1 MKRRRISLWIPV
13 MGGILHYL
21 SFPPFSLW
29 PLAFLSLI
37 PLFLF
42 VFLEEKRWRVGLGAF
57 LYCITYAVLSI
68 IFILDPILLVG
79 GSLLWLLIFLPWV
92 LVLRRFVKEQWLFFT
107 LLPFA
112 LVSAEYFAGNFSFL
126 PAFLIM
132 AGVPLAG
139 TPFQFTALL
148 GGLAGATLFTG
159 LVNAGLS
166 YALLLYGEQRLRP
179 ALWSAAGVIVL
190 LIVGLCAAFFAPQS
204 PKLPLSVMA
213 VSVGEDFDMAA
224 KKLDDPALA
233 KTLAGEVQI
242 KAAIQALL
250 SPIGKEVDKKHPALV
265 VFPEEMIDV
274 RLPGV
279 ADPKARQE
287 IGVTNS
293 GPLLAEYAAFAAV
306 HQVNLL
312 ATLVTFDAD
321 GTKYISTVSIDK
333 EGNFTGIYHK
343 RLLTIVTEYW
353 PFGRWLP
360 FYWRW
365 ELDLLPKS
373 IQGESFV
380 ADNPTG
386 PYAQG
391 DANQAPLQADG
402 VNIGPLV
409 CLEGHFPYLYSRW
422 SSGGAKL
429 IVYSGSN
436 VWLDHG
442 RAWYHDFEMK
452 IRELE
457 AIYTGTPVAV
467 AGNGEDPAIVLP
479 DGSVIG
485 SSAPLRSS
493 FSWSYVLR

>member
-1 MKRRRISLWIPV
+1 MNRRRISLWIPV
-13 MGGILHYL
+13 AGGVLHYL
-21 SFPPFSLW
+21 AFPPLSLW
-29 PLAFLSLI
+29 PLAFISLI

-42 VFLEEKRWRVGLGAF
+42 LWLEEKWWRVGLGAF

-79 GSLLWLLIFLPWV
+79 GSLLWLIIFLPWV

-139 TPFQFTALL
+139 TPFEFMALL
-148 GGLAGATLFTG
+148 GGLAGATLFVG
-159 LVNAGLS
+159 LVNAGAA
-166 YALLLYGEQRLRP
+166 YAVLCVGEKRLRP
-179 ALWSAAGVIVL
+179 GLWSAAGVIAL
-190 LIVGLCAAFFAPQS
+190 LIVGLCSYFFAPQS
-204 PKLPLSVMA
+204 SKLPLSVMA

-233 KTLAGEVQI
+233 RTPEGDMQI

-250 SPIGKEVDKKHPALV
+250 APIGKEVDAKKPGLV
-265 VFPEEMIDV
+265 VLPEEMIDV

-279 ADPKARQE
+279 ADPKAKMQ

-353 PFGRWLP
+353 PFGHWLP

-386 PYAQG
+386 PYAAG
-391 DANQAPLQADG
+391 DMNQPPLALG
-402 VNIGPLV
+402 SFKVGPLI

-422 SSGGAKL
+422 GAEGVNL
-429 IVYSGSN
+429 IAYGGSN

-452 IRELE
+452 IRGLE
-457 AIYTGTPVAV
+457 AIATGLPVAV
-467 AGNGEDPAIVLP
+467 AGNGEDPAIILP
-479 DGSVIG
+479 DGSITG
-485 SSAPLRSS
+485 PAQSLESS
-493 FSWSYVLR
+493 FSWTYSLK